1 MLASGRAEVR
11 VRFAPSPTGE
21 LHLGGARTALF
32 NWLFARHHRGKF
44 ILRIEDTDI
53 ARSSENFYR
62 VILDNLKWLGLNW
75 DEGPEKGGRYGPYL
89 QSQRL
94 HIYEKYAHKLLEET
108 KAYLCYC
115 TPQELEDC
123 KRRLEKEGE
132 PLRYIGKCRNL
143 SCDERKSLEA
153 EGRKPTLRFKVPQGT
168 VYLDDLSRGRV
179 RFENKLIGD
188 FIILKSDGT
197 PAYNFACVIDDSL
210 MKITHIMR
218 GDEHLSNTPRQVLL
232 YRALDFPLPHFAHI
246 PLILGRDSSKLSKRH
261 SATSV
266 SYYRE
271 QGYLP
276 WTMVNYLALL
286 GWSTSDSQQ
295 FFDRDELIQNFTL
308 ERVGKSAAIFDPVKL
323 EWMNGEYIRAMDLD
337 EFANLLVPY
346 LRRAGLIEEKV
357 DSATCQKIRKVA
369 RLEQERIKVLSQI
382 VDLAGFFF
390 TGEFAYDP
398 ISVEKRLKKN
408 HIPSLLEEARMRIK
422 ALSPFEEQG
431 LEELLRRFA
440 EDFSLS
446 TSEVFHPLR
455 VALTGRMKGPG
466 LFELAGV
473 LGKEEVIKRIERTV
487 EMLKINL

>member
-1 MLASGRAEVR
+1 MLASGKAEVR

-44 ILRIEDTDI
+44 ILRIEDTDT

-62 VILDNLKWLGLNW
+62 VVLDNLKWLGLNW
-75 DEGPEKGGRYGPYL
+75 DEGPEKGGRYSPYL

-123 KRRLEKEGE
+123 KRSLEKEGE

-143 SCDERKSLEA
+143 SRDERKSLEA
-153 EGRKPTLRFKVPQGT
+153 EGRKPALRFKVPQGT
-168 VYLDDLSRGRV
+168 VWVDDLLRGRV
-179 RFENKLIGD
+179 SFENKLIGD

-197 PAYNFACVIDDSL
+197 PTYNFACVIDDSL

-261 SATSV
+261 DATSL

-276 WTMVNYLALL
+276 WAMVNYLALL

-295 FFDRDELIQNFTL
+295 LFDREELIQNFTL

-323 EWMNGEYIRAMDLD
+323 EWMNGEYIRGMDLD
-337 EFANLLVPY
+337 KLANLLVPY
-346 LRRAGLIEEKV
+346 LRRADLIGEKV
-357 DSATCQKIRKVA
+357 DSATCQKILKVA

-390 TGEFAYDP
+390 SGDFAYDP

-431 LEELLRRFA
+431 LEELLRRLA

-446 TSEVFHPLR
+446 PSEAFHPLR

-473 LGKEEVIKRIERTV
+473 LGKEEVIKRIERTL